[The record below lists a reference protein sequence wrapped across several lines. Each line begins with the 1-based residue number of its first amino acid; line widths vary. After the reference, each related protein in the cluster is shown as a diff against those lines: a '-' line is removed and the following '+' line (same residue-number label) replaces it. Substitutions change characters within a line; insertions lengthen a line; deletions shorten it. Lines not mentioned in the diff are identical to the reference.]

1 MELDHSTRLKDIA
14 AEAATAFLD
23 RGEPLTSKIASL
35 ADRHDLNPEQA
46 TRVCEF
52 ANHAVW
58 QSMRKHASTVE
69 FPIAEPEKVR
79 AKLGHKTVVAM
90 MHLTPKAQASGGREK
105 TAGLDTNNGRV
116 LDEWEQREESQNRV
130 IAYERAKV
138 AFENQQDV
146 VQGQALRFMDGLER
160 FTQFC
165 KEAAMDGLD
174 LDQLLLQAAS
184 DSKVAKHPELMW
196 KMAYCMKTAGLL
208 ADVPVTLSDKTM
220 AALAP
225 EALSKVAQ
233 EVEPEHVVPGLHM
246 AGNAVHYVNGEHKAW
261 REIDTLEGEYGS
273 LDNQRSALDEARRDM
288 LRCKSQ
294 FENGMASESSRA
306 GGSV

>member
-14 AEAATAFLD
+14 IEAANAFLD

-35 ADRHDLNPEQA
+35 ADTHDLNAEQA

-79 AKLGHKTVVAM
+79 EKLGHKTAVAM
-90 MHLTPKAQASGGREK
+90 MHHTKSASNGTEK
-105 TAGLDTNNGRV
+105 TASVKTKIM
-116 LDEWEQREESQNRV
+116 DEWEQRETSQNLQ
-130 IAYERAKV
+130 IAYDRAKV
-138 AFENQQDV
+138 AFEEQTDV
-146 VQGQALRFMDGLER
+146 VQGRALRFMDGLER

-174 LDQLLLQAAS
+174 LDALLNQACH
-184 DSKVAKHPELMW
+184 DSKVAKSPELLW
-196 KMAYCMKTAGLL
+196 KMAYCIKAAGLL
-208 ADVPVTLSDKTM
+208 ADTPVTLSDKTM

-225 EALSKVAQ
+225 EALEKVAQ

-246 AGNAVHYVNGEHKAW
+246 AGNAVQYVNGEHKAW
-261 REIDTLEGEYGS
+261 REIDTLEGEWGQF
-273 LDNQRSALDEARRDM
+273 DGTRRVLDEARRDM
-288 LRCKSQ
+288 LSCKSQ
-294 FENGMASESSRA
+294 FENGVASESSRA